1 MNRPLMLRILSLLLL
16 PGLCVALSGWWLW
29 THTPD
34 AQAVAQASRRATQPV
49 TLEQVAPTLVT
60 ALIATEDRRFHQ
72 HPGIDARRVAGA
84 LWATLRGDLQGGST
98 LTQQLARNLFP
109 QHVGHRRTL
118 LRKLREAAVALKIE
132 RAYSKREILTLY
144 LNQVP
149 FLDNVTGVEM
159 AARSC
164 FGKPAAELD
173 RHEAALL
180 VALLRG
186 PAYYDPQRWPE
197 RARQRR
203 DLVLTLLARHE
214 GLDMGRLQHDLS
226 RPLGLRPR
234 DAGLQRGSPAAPVVL
249 ASAGGAGGG
258 STSAPSARCG
268 SGGSATPSAR
278 ATGPMLVACSSS
290 EHSTT
295 MNARSKNT

>member
-1 MNRPLMLRILSLLLL
+1 MNRPLMLRILCLLLL
-16 PGLCVALSGWWLW
+16 PALCLAGAGGWLW
-29 THTPD
+29 TSTPD
-34 AQAVAQASRRATQPV
+34 AQAVAQASRGATEAV
-49 TLEQVAPTLVT
+49 TLEQVSPTLVA

-109 QHVGHRRTL
+109 QQVGHRRTL

-132 RAYSKREILTLY
+132 QAYSKREILTLY
-144 LNQVP
+144 LNQVR
-149 FLDNVTGVEM
+149 FLDNVTGVEK
-159 AARSC
+159 AARTC
-164 FGKPAAELD
+164 FGKPAAELH

-186 PAYYDPQRWPE
+186 PSYYDPQRWPE

-214 GLDMGRLQHDLS
+214 GLDAGRLQLDLS

-234 DAGLQRGSPAAPVVL
+234 DGGLQRGSPGAPVLL

-258 STSAPSARCG
+258 STSAPSAR
-268 SGGSATPSAR
+268 
-278 ATGPMLVACSSS
+278 
-290 EHSTT
+290 
-295 MNARSKNT
+295 